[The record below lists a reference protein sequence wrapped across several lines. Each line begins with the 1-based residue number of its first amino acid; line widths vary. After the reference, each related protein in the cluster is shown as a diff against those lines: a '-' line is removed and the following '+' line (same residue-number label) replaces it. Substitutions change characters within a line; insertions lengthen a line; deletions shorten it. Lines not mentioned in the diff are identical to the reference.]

1 MCGRPGRIVAPRAPR
16 AAIYGGRGVSSPTD
30 AGLIAPPAA
39 GLAVRRPAY
48 TVRPCR
54 LPTKSPP
61 PAGGRGGGG
70 TVINLL
76 CRQTLGCVGCS
87 RSPCHHPKF
96 KLMLCQPPAVWATR
110 GASPPFRS
118 VQRDRH
124 CSLVL
129 QPSRGVQLDRHC
141 SLVLQQSRG
150 DIRCSSQ
157 AVPSSRRCAANLV
170 PVYRYQTPVGIRV
183 GDENVFGSWAAG
195 QARTHFSAGP
205 QCS

>member
-1 MCGRPGRIVAPRAPR
+1 MRSPWTDRRPPRPPRRHRRRPWGVVAYRRRADSSAGRRV
-16 AAIYGGRGVSSPTD
+16 GG
-30 AGLIAPPAA
+30 PAA
-39 GLAVRRPAY
+39 RPS
-48 TVRPCR
+48 VQDS
-54 LPTKSPP
+54 KSPP
-61 PAGGRGGGG
+61 PAGGRGG
-70 TVINLL
+70 TVINSL